1 MCPRLAHHS
10 DRISCCCFSTLKNRP
25 PPIGLFARRLF
36 PETENTIIPEQVRKF
51 PTEKWKRSGFVVREQ
66 LRKEGVLRMEAEC
79 K

>member
-1 MCPRLAHHS
+1 M
-10 DRISCCCFSTLKNRP
+10 
-25 PPIGLFARRLF
+25 LFARRLF